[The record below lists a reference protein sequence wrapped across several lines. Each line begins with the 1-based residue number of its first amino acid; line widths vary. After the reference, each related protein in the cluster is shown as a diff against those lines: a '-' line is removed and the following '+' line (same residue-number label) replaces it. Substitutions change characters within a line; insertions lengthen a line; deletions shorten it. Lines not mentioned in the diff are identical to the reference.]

1 MRDKNHRAFTL
12 IELLVVVA
20 IIGILAAV
28 GVVAYNGYTSSAKVN
43 ATKSNFDAVYKYISA
58 EVLKCEIGN
67 DNIFEGYR
75 PCSGFN
81 DTSQINAMI
90 DSYGHIFFSNFTN
103 PYTGI
108 KNCQTSATN
117 CMVRGSNEY
126 FLGKISLDAVSSNL
140 LIFKLIVERIFH
152 DNLIVISTNHKIMY

>member
-1 MRDKNHRAFTL
+1 MNRKAFTL

-58 EVLKCEIGN
+58 EVMKCEIGN

-81 DTSQINAMI
+81 STGQINAMI
-90 DSYGHIFFSNFTN
+90 NSYGHIFFSNFTN

-126 FLGKISLDAVSSNL
+126 FLGKISLDAVSSDL
-140 LIFKLIVERIFH
+140 LIFKTCIAEPCSDTKNQITRNFTM
-152 DNLIVISTNHKIMY
+152 N